1 MGARTAKEH
10 ALDEDTA
17 PMAEIGC
24 LNTLTVL
31 RKGSY
36 GIILDGGPLGDVLLP
51 LREAPEG
58 CAVGDRLEVFV
69 YVDSDDTV
77 VATTQRPLAMV
88 GEFAQ
93 MKVVALTKFGAF
105 VDWGLRKNL
114 LVPFSEQTSPMI
126 VGRAYVVHVY
136 RDKHSGR
143 LVASARL
150 DRFLDRTPPDYAARQ
165 PVELLVCEHTDIG
178 YKAIVDQRHW
188 GVLHDADVFR
198 PLRYGQ
204 RIQGYIKRVREDG
217 KIDLMLQLPG
227 YGKIEGVA
235 ADLLARLEEAG
246 GFLAVTDKTPP
257 EQIYALFGISKKAF
271 KQAVSALYR
280 ERRITIEDGGLRLSR

>member
-1 MGARTAKEH
+1 
-10 ALDEDTA
+10 
-17 PMAEIGC
+17 MAEIGC

-36 GIILDGGPLGDVLLP
+36 GVILDGGALGDVLLP
-51 LREAPEG
+51 LREAPER
-58 CAVGDRLEVFV
+58 CEVGDPLEVFV
-69 YVDSDDTV
+69 YLDSDDTI

-88 GEFAQ
+88 GEFAL

-114 LVPFSEQTSPMI
+114 LVPFSEQPQAMSI
-126 VGRAYVVHVY
+126 GRSYVVRVY
-136 RDKHSGR
+136 QDRHSGR

-150 DRFLDRTPPDYAARQ
+150 DKFLDHTAPDYAPRQ
-165 PVELLVCEHTDIG
+165 PVDLLVCEHTDIG
-178 YKAIVDQRHW
+178 YKAIVDNHHW

-204 RIQGYIKRVREDG
+204 RIAGYIKRLREDG
-217 KIDLMLQLPG
+217 KLDLMLQLPG

-235 ADLLARLEEAG
+235 ADLLARIEAAG